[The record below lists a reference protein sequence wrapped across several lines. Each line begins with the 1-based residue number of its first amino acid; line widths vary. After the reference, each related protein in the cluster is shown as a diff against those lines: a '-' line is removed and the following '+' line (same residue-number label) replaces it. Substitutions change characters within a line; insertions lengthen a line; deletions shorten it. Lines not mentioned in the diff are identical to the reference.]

1 MKLRLKDIALE
12 LQVEERFINELARIG
27 KAHYPNEYGGFLIGY
42 YSDDKKILTITDTI
56 LPKKYNATP
65 SLFMRDN
72 IGVKQHFKNFYKEKP
87 KKYYVGEWH
96 THPNN
101 KAIPSITDI
110 KAINSIRN
118 DKDVAILN
126 PVLLIIGYTD
136 NHTEIGFY
144 VLIKDKIYKYE
155 N

>member
-1 MKLRLKDIALE
+1 MKLRLKNIGLE
-12 LQVEERFINELARIG
+12 LHIEDYLIQKLTRIG
-27 KAHYPNEYGGFLIGY
+27 KTHHPNEFGGFLIGY

-56 LPKKYNATP
+56 FPNKYKSTP
-65 SLFMRDN
+65 VLFERETVG
-72 IGVKQHFKNFYKEKP
+72 IKQSFKDFYKENP

-118 DKDVAILN
+118 DNGVAILN

-136 NHTEIGFY
+136 NHVEIGFY
-144 VLIKDKIYKYE
+144 VLIKDKIYRYE
-155 N
+155 